1 VWLIVLSDQLPI
13 VALVSSYP
21 TNQLI
26 GHRPIP
32 QRLTTLLPRF
42 HPRKPMRSCRR
53 FLAGIPHCGVGHP
66 CVTHPSATPS
76 RSEEHQGVRLACVRH
91 AASVYPEPGSNSPS
105 VVYRTTPRG
114 VGSAQRCIELR
125 SRPSCQ
131 ICTWLFADSFLF
143 GLCCQRPNLI
153 DRNCCVRVRVHPV
166 AVLLST
172 LQLSRYLNERLFRSF
187 ASTQVLLHS
196 SDTLSRA

>member
-1 VWLIVLSDQLPI
+1 VGLF
-13 VALVSSYP
+13 
-21 TNQLI
+21 
-26 GHRPIP
+26 
-32 QRLTTLLPRF
+32 QRF
-42 HPRKPMRSCRR
+42 VES
-53 FLAGIPHCGVGHP
+53 
-66 CVTHPSATPS
+66 
-76 RSEEHQGVRLACVRH
+76 
-91 AASVYPEPGSNSPS
+91 
-105 VVYRTTPRG
+105 
-114 VGSAQRCIELR
+114 R

-143 GLCCQRPNLI
+143 GLVCTRPNLI
-153 DRNCCVRVRVHPV
+153 DRNCYVRVRVHPV